1 MFSQGDSAVLHQI
14 DSNTVTAAMGGTGS
28 KYVIEGTV
36 SPGIYKPMKL
46 QKTTKYLD
54 LKIFFYE
61 TYYIYYIFHIYI
73 YSNVYLFTCFNLVF
87 IILWFLSLNKGY
99 ESVKQMFESNF
110 IRGADENSQLCV
122 YVGEEKG

>member
-54 LKIFFYE
+54 LKIFFFMKL
-61 TYYIYYIFHIYI
+61 IIYI
-73 YSNVYLFTCFNLVF
+73 IYFKFTFT
-87 IILWFLSLNKGY
+87 
-99 ESVKQMFESNF
+99 QMF
-110 IRGADENSQLCV
+110 IYLQVLI
-122 YVGEEKG
+122 

>member
-46 QKTTKYLD
+46 QKQQN
-54 LKIFFYE
+54 I
-61 TYYIYYIFHIYI
+61 
-73 YSNVYLFTCFNLVF
+73 
-87 IILWFLSLNKGY
+87 
-99 ESVKQMFESNF
+99 
-110 IRGADENSQLCV
+110 
-122 YVGEEKG
+122 